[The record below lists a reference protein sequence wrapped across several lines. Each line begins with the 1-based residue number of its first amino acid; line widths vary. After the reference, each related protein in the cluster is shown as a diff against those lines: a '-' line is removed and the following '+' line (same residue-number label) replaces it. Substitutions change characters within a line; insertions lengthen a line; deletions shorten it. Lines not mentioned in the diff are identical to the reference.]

1 MRYRHSL
8 CLAIAAV
15 VTAATG
21 CGQDDSGPAT
31 PAIDVSALDS
41 GNYASVP
48 RDAETIRSDQTGA
61 ALEAVRIGEHVPL
74 PVEIDGRFAFQR
86 LVNTDRRLTPDN
98 NSTPYSIDREEL
110 PALLQGYVTG
120 WAASAERRAIPAPGR
135 SVEMQ
140 VLRFTD
146 ANHADEAARRFAER
160 QAANLPGEAVSIPG
174 FPKARAK
181 WSPSKKYLDAWLTQ
195 DALLMYVHMDD
206 PLTEPPEAAP
216 LVAFVQKAFTD
227 LVDALKGYSPSPL
240 DKLGTLPLDPEGLL
254 GRALPLEDGQKRK
267 YDQSVVMP
275 AQAALHFERHPGM
288 TLPAFADAKVDLVAY
303 SGGRVYRTANA
314 DAAER
319 LLAAFTELDASGYT
333 PMDGPPKLPTA
344 KCFDT
349 KDKKSNSPQYPP
361 VCFVIHDRYVARV
374 TATNTQQLHQKAAA
388 QYKLL
393 AYQQ

>member
-1 MRYRHSL
+1 M
-8 CLAIAAV
+8 
-15 VTAATG
+15 VTAASG
-21 CGQDDSGPAT
+21 CGQDDSGGAA
-31 PAIDVSALDS
+31 PAIDISALDS
-41 GNYASVP
+41 GNYPSVP
-48 RDAETIRSDQTGA
+48 RDAEAIRSEQTGP

-74 PVEIDGRFAFQR
+74 PVEIDGKFAFQR

-120 WAASAERRAIPAPGR
+120 WEASAERRAVPAPGR
-135 SVEMQ
+135 SVEMR

-146 ANHADEAARRFAER
+146 ANHADESARRLAER

-181 WSPSKKYLDAWLTQ
+181 WSPSKKFLDAWLTQ

-216 LVAFVQKAFTD
+216 LVSFAQKAFTD
-227 LVDALKGYSPSPL
+227 LIDALKGYSPSPL
-240 DKLGTLPLDPEGLL
+240 DNLGTLPLDPEGLL
-254 GRALPLEDGQKRK
+254 GRTLPLEDNQKRK

-275 AQAALHFERHPGM
+275 AQAAMHFERHPGL
-288 TLPAFADAKVDLVAY
+288 TRAAFADAEVDLVAY

-319 LLAAFTELDASGYT
+319 LLAAFAELDASGYT

-349 KDKKSNSPQYPP
+349 KDKKIDSPQYPP
-361 VCFVIHDRYVARV
+361 VCFVIFDRYVARV
-374 TATNTQQLHQKAAA
+374 AGKNTQQLHQKAAA